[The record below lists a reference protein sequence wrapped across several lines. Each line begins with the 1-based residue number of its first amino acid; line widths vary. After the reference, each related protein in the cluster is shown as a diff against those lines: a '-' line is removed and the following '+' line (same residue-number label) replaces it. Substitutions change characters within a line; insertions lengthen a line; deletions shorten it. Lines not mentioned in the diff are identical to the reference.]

1 MGSRNRAKTRCP
13 EHCAERLMGL
23 RKDTEGRRWV
33 PTASCLKVDPA

>member
-1 MGSRNRAKTRCP
+1 MTAEIGPRRVAP
-13 EHCAERLMGL
+13 EHRVERIMGL